1 MLGATAAR
9 NAGLINAPATY
20 EPLVD
25 VFASITEGLATQRE
39 IDDRR
44 RMMNTYRGYQNAK

>member
-1 MLGATAAR
+1 MLAETASR
-9 NAGLINAPATY
+9 RAGLINAPAAY

-25 VFASITEGLATQRE
+25 VFSSITEGLATQRE

-44 RMMNTYRGYQNAK
+44 RFMNTYGGTR